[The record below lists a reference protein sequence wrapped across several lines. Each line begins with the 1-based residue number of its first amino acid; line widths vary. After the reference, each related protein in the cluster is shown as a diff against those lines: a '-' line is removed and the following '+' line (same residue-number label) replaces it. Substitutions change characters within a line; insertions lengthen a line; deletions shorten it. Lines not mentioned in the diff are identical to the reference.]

1 MFKTSTFG
9 AVAILAAICLS
20 EPAWALGSTP
30 VTVVNPANNPA
41 LTSSVDDPGRVAY
54 QSFLDQSCAQEV
66 CSFSFPAVP
75 ADHRLV
81 IQHVSSAG
89 LAWSGTPTP
98 AFVGVSIFG
107 HANTISGFSAPIMGS
122 VSTFDQSVLYY
133 IDAGETP
140 RVAAAATGFVFSFNS
155 AQFLML
161 SGYLL
166 DCKVSACAPIAH

>member
-1 MFKTSTFG
+1 MFKTSTFR
-9 AVAILAAICLS
+9 VAATLAAICLS

-54 QSFLDQSCAQEV
+54 QSFLDQRCAELV

-81 IQHVSSAG
+81 IQQVSLS
-89 LAWSGTPTP
+89 LAWNGTPTD
-98 AFVGVSIFG
+98 AVVDVTMFG
-107 HANTISGFSAPIMGS
+107 QANTQFNFSGPISEQGALFN
-122 VSTFDQSVLYY
+122 QQVLYY
-133 IDAGETP
+133 LDSGETP
-140 RVAAAATGFVFSFNS
+140 RVAASANSVLFSSNF
-155 AQFLML
+155 AQTLTL

-166 DCKVSACAPIAH
+166 DCKVSPCAPIAH